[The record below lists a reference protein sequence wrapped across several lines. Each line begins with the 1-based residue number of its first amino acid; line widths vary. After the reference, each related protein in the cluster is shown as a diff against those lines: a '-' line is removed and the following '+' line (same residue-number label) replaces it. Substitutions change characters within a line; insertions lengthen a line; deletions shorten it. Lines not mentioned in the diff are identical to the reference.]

1 MQARAFVVVV
11 AVALPFAAACPAPA
25 PDEAGEGEGE
35 GETGGEGESDQ
46 CDAATQKPL
55 PGAGAIYYGTRQPT
69 HVQLSSRQVKAIVG
83 LGENPPPGAECSG
96 TLIAA
101 DVVLTATHC
110 TRDVDATNFYVT
122 FGDDDYNPELVV
134 DVIEKNENPTYDIT
148 MLRLAYAPSTQID
161 VEPIPAFA
169 GTLSRLD
176 FGEIFEQSGFGQ
188 TETGNSNGRFFVA
201 EPFDSFEDGGF
212 LVVNGENQHGVCF
225 GDSGGPS
232 LRQTTDGVRVVGALS
247 YGDESC
253 TGYDRYTRVDLVQ
266 DWIAAYAGDI
276 PGARPEPC
284 GDVTARGQC
293 STDGR
298 VASFCE
304 QGALRHTPCAVGD
317 ICHDDGTHARCVPV
331 EDAPCGAV
339 TGVGAC
345 DGEVLSW
352 CDHDVLRQRD
362 CAACGDQLCVQI
374 DATVGFGCVD
384 NHCGDL
390 DYLGE
395 CDGDVARWCD
405 DGQVKTEDCAA
416 GNSTC
421 GFVDNDTGY
430 YCR

>member
-1 MQARAFVVVV
+1 MHLRALLAAVVV
-11 AVALPFAAACPAPA
+11 LPFASACSDKA
-25 PDEAGEGEGE
+25 PDVPAEGEGEGE
-35 GETGGEGESDQ
+35 GEGESEQ

-55 PGAGAIYYGTRQPT
+55 PGAGAIYFGTRSPS
-69 HVQLSSRQVKAIVG
+69 HVQLSPQQVKAVVG

-96 TLIAA
+96 TLIAD

-110 TRDVDATNFYVT
+110 TDGIDATNFYVT
-122 FGDDDYNPELVV
+122 FGDDDYNPELIV
-134 DVIEKNENPTYDIT
+134 DVIGKNENPTYDIT
-148 MLRLAYAPSTQID
+148 MLRLAFAPATRID
-161 VEPIPAFA
+161 VEPIPVFA
-169 GTLSRLD
+169 GTLTQFD

-201 EPFDSFEDGGF
+201 ELFDSFEDGGY

-232 LRQTTDGVRVVGALS
+232 LRQTADAGVRVVGALS
-247 YGDESC
+247 WGDESC

-276 PGARPEPC
+276 PGAEPVPC
-284 GDVTARGQC
+284 GAVTARGQC

-304 QGALRHTPCAVGD
+304 QGTLRHDPCATAEV
-317 ICHDDGTHARCVPV
+317 CHDDGDEARCVALA
-331 EDAPCGAV
+331 DAPCGAI
-339 TGVGAC
+339 TGYGAC

-352 CDHDVLRQRD
+352 CDHDVLRERD
-362 CAACGDQLCVQI
+362 CGSCGDQVCVLV
-374 DATVGFGCVD
+374 DTTVGFGCVD

-395 CDGDVARWCD
+395 CDGNVARWCD
-405 DGQVKTEDCAA
+405 DGEVKTEDCAT
-416 GNSTC
+416 SRTTC